1 MKKILVAM
9 LIATMVLLLALGSAD
24 DVTKSTSTTSTTPGS
39 DATKSTT
46 TSTSST
52 PGPDATKS
60 TTSTTSSTPATE
72 PTSSTTKTSTTTST
86 PGFEATFALAG
97 ILAVAFLDLRRRT

>member
-9 LIATMVLLLALGSAD
+9 LIATMMLLLALGSAD
-24 DVTKSTSTTSTTPGS
+24 DVTKSTTTATSTNPS
-39 DATKSTT
+39 PDVTKSSTT
-46 TSTSST
+46 TTSSAL
-52 PGPDATKS
+52 GPDATKS
-60 TTSTTSSTPATE
+60 TTTTTS
-72 PTSSTTKTSTTTST
+72 ST